1 MHTHIG
7 RQSVLVN
14 LTREK
19 LTLRMIVD
27 ISNTNNGGDE
37 NIELVGRIEKVHDD
51 TIQLHHSQTY
61 QSLQSCVCS
70 VLVYIKS

>member
-1 MHTHIG
+1 MHTHIE

-14 LTREK
+14 LTRER

-37 NIELVGRIEKVHDD
+37 NIELVGRIEKG
-51 TIQLHHSQTY
+51 TQ
-61 QSLQSCVCS
+61 
-70 VLVYIKS
+70 